1 MLSVVL
7 RNGEMHIER
16 LWACMADQHTH
27 RGERSAFFPAD
38 GFAVPLDGRLV
49 RRVKFDGRQPAI
61 ETAAR
66 RAVGQGGTKLCSDL
80 LWCAPI
86 GAYRRVSAT
95 LSVCT
100 ALAGPSRTKRANR
113 CRFALFLQNV
123 SVEHQVRRAASF
135 SCSFSRN
142 SSSSSA
148 SGLTGSSSCSAMV
161 GAAPRLPRSLPNR
174 CSRA

>member
-1 MLSVVL
+1 MLSVV
-7 RNGEMHIER
+7 RRSGEKSVER
-16 LWACMADQHTH
+16 LPVWRADPPVHG
-27 RGERSAFFPAD
+27 GERHDFLLAD
-38 GFAVPLDGRLV
+38 GCQAQRSGCSAQD
-49 RRVKFDGRQPAI
+49 VKFDGRHAAI
-61 ETAAR
+61 KMAGR
-66 RAVGQGGTKLCSDL
+66 RAKGQGGQS
-80 LWCAPI
+80 CA
-86 GAYRRVSAT
+86 AT
-95 LSVCT
+95 VCG

-123 SVEHQVRRAASF
+123 SVKHQVRRAASF

-148 SGLTGSSSCSAMV
+148 SGLTGSSSCSTMV